1 MKRYIINR
9 GIMVAVV
16 IIYMYPLLGII
27 KGKKIFGDI
36 GTPIVM
42 IIAALIG
49 TLSSVFLS
57 EEKTKREY
65 EKEKL
70 EKDERYINNRKT
82 FSHYLLIVLA
92 LTIPIVLIVL
102 NLNGIEQISI
112 SSLTIIFLIF
122 CFAYMIVLEIIRKK
136 V

>member
-1 MKRYIINR
+1 MRQYIINR

-16 IIYMYPLLGII
+16 IVYMYPLLGII
-27 KGKKIFGDI
+27 KGEKIFGDI
-36 GTPIVM
+36 GTPIIMV
-42 IIAALIG
+42 IAALIG
-49 TLSSVFLS
+49 TLSSIFLF
-57 EEKTKREY
+57 EDKAKREY

-82 FSHYLLIVLA
+82 FSYYLLIVFA
-92 LTIPIVLIVL
+92 LTIPIALIVL
-102 NLNGIEQISI
+102 NLYGIKQISI

-122 CFAYMIVLEIIRKK
+122 CFAYMIVLEFIRKK

>member
-1 MKRYIINR
+1 MRQYIINR

-16 IIYMYPLLGII
+16 IVYMYPLLGII
-27 KGKKIFGDI
+27 KGEKIFGDI
-36 GTPIVM
+36 GTPIIMV
-42 IIAALIG
+42 IAALIG
-49 TLSSVFLS
+49 TLSSIFLF
-57 EEKTKREY
+57 EDKAKREY

-82 FSHYLLIVLA
+82 FSYYLLIVFA
-92 LTIPIVLIVL
+92 LTIPIALIVL
-102 NLNGIEQISI
+102 NLYGIEQISI

>member
-1 MKRYIINR
+1 MRQYIINR

-16 IIYMYPLLGII
+16 IVYMYPLLGII
-27 KGKKIFGDI
+27 KGEKIFEDI
-36 GTPIVM
+36 GTPIIMV
-42 IIAALIG
+42 IAALIG
-49 TLSSVFLS
+49 TLSSIFLF
-57 EEKTKREY
+57 EDKAKREY

-82 FSHYLLIVLA
+82 FSYYLLIVFA
-92 LTIPIVLIVL
+92 LTIPIALIVL
-102 NLNGIEQISI
+102 NLYGIEQISI

-122 CFAYMIVLEIIRKK
+122 CFAYMIVLEFIRKK

>member
-1 MKRYIINR
+1 MRQYIINR

-16 IIYMYPLLGII
+16 IVYMYPLLGII
-27 KGKKIFGDI
+27 KGEKIFGDI
-36 GTPIVM
+36 GTPIIMV
-42 IIAALIG
+42 IAALIG
-49 TLSSVFLS
+49 TLSSIFLF
-57 EEKTKREY
+57 EDKAKREY

-82 FSHYLLIVLA
+82 FSYCLLIIFA
-92 LTIPIVLIVL
+92 LTIPIALIVL
-102 NLNGIEQISI
+102 NLYGIEQISI

-122 CFAYMIVLEIIRKK
+122 CFAYMIVLEFIRKK

>member
-1 MKRYIINR
+1 
-9 GIMVAVV
+9 
-16 IIYMYPLLGII
+16 I
-27 KGKKIFGDI
+27 KGEKIFGDI
-36 GTPIVM
+36 GTPIIMV
-42 IIAALIG
+42 IAALIG

-82 FSHYLLIVLA
+82 FSYYLFIVLA

-102 NLNGIEQISI
+102 NLYGIEQISI

>member
-1 MKRYIINR
+1 MRQYIINR

-16 IIYMYPLLGII
+16 IVYMYPLLGII
-27 KGKKIFGDI
+27 KGEKIFEDI
-36 GTPIVM
+36 STPIIMV
-42 IIAALIG
+42 IAALIG
-49 TLSSVFLS
+49 TLSSIFLF
-57 EEKTKREY
+57 EDKAKREY

-82 FSHYLLIVLA
+82 FSYYLLIVFA
-92 LTIPIVLIVL
+92 LTIPIALIVL
-102 NLNGIEQISI
+102 NLYGIEQISI

-122 CFAYMIVLEIIRKK
+122 CFAYMIVLEFIRKK

>member
-1 MKRYIINR
+1 MRQYIINR

-16 IIYMYPLLGII
+16 IVYMYPLLGII
-27 KGKKIFGDI
+27 KGEKIFGDI
-36 GTPIVM
+36 GTPIILV
-42 IIAALIG
+42 IAALIG
-49 TLSSVFLS
+49 TLSSIFLF
-57 EEKTKREY
+57 EDKAKREY

-82 FSHYLLIVLA
+82 FSYYLLIVFA
-92 LTIPIVLIVL
+92 LTIPIALIVL
-102 NLNGIEQISI
+102 NLYGIEQISI

>member
-1 MKRYIINR
+1 
-9 GIMVAVV
+9 MV
-16 IIYMYPLLGII
+16 
-27 KGKKIFGDI
+27 
-36 GTPIVM
+36 
-42 IIAALIG
+42 IAALIG

-82 FSHYLLIVLA
+82 FSYYLFIVLA

-102 NLNGIEQISI
+102 NLYGIEQISI

-136 V
+136 SIILSKIKNIQLFRCMLPSIYQILVTMP

>member
-1 MKRYIINR
+1 MRQYIINR

-16 IIYMYPLLGII
+16 IVYMYPLLGII
-27 KGKKIFGDI
+27 KGEKIFGDI
-36 GTPIVM
+36 GTPIIMV
-42 IIAALIG
+42 IAALIG
-49 TLSSVFLS
+49 TLSSIFLF
-57 EEKTKREY
+57 EDKAKREY

-82 FSHYLLIVLA
+82 FSYYLLIVFA
-92 LTIPIVLIVL
+92 LTIPIALIVL
-102 NLNGIEQISI
+102 NLYGIEQISI
-112 SSLTIIFLIF
+112 SSLTIIFLTF

>member
-9 GIMVAVV
+9 GITVVAT

-27 KGKKIFGDI
+27 KGEKIFEDI
-36 GTPIVM
+36 VTPISMV
-42 IIAALIG
+42 IAALIG
-49 TLSSVFLS
+49 TLSFIFLF
-57 EEKTKREY
+57 ENKAKREY
-65 EKEKL
+65 EQEKI

-82 FSHYLLIVLA
+82 FSYYALIVLA
-92 LTIPIVLIVL
+92 LTIPIVLIAL
-102 NLNGIEQISI
+102 NLYGIEQISI

-122 CFAYMIVLEIIRKK
+122 CFAYMLALEIIRKK

>member
-27 KGKKIFGDI
+27 KGEKIFGDI
-36 GTPIVM
+36 GTPIIMV
-42 IIAALIG
+42 IAALIG

-65 EKEKL
+65 EK
-70 EKDERYINNRKT
+70 
-82 FSHYLLIVLA
+82 
-92 LTIPIVLIVL
+92 
-102 NLNGIEQISI
+102 
-112 SSLTIIFLIF
+112 
-122 CFAYMIVLEIIRKK
+122 
-136 V
+136 

>member
-1 MKRYIINR
+1 MRQYIINR

-16 IIYMYPLLGII
+16 IVYMYPLLGII
-27 KGKKIFGDI
+27 KGEKIFGDI
-36 GTPIVM
+36 ATPIIMV
-42 IIAALIG
+42 IAALIG
-49 TLSSVFLS
+49 TLSSIFLF
-57 EEKTKREY
+57 EDKAKREY

-82 FSHYLLIVLA
+82 FSYYLLIVFA
-92 LTIPIVLIVL
+92 LTIPIALIVL
-102 NLNGIEQISI
+102 NLYGIEQISI

-122 CFAYMIVLEIIRKK
+122 CFAYMIVLEFIRKK

>member
-1 MKRYIINR
+1 MRQYIINR

-16 IIYMYPLLGII
+16 IVYMYPLLGII
-27 KGKKIFGDI
+27 KGEKIFGDI
-36 GTPIVM
+36 GTPIIMV
-42 IIAALIG
+42 IAALIG
-49 TLSSVFLS
+49 TLSSIFLF
-57 EEKTKREY
+57 EDKAKREY

-82 FSHYLLIVLA
+82 FSYYLLIVFA
-92 LTIPIVLIVL
+92 LTIPIALIVL
-102 NLNGIEQISI
+102 NLYGIEQISI

-122 CFAYMIVLEIIRKK
+122 CFAYMIVLEFIRKK